1 MEPLINTVLSVFMK
15 GEILACVVE
24 CVIRVTTSMVK
35 REKVVIVH
43 RKKRIARVRTRVRR
57 TRRAVK

>member
-1 MEPLINTVLSVFMK
+1 MEPLINTILSVIMK

-43 RKKRIARVRTRVRR
+43 QEKRTARVRARVRR
-57 TRRAVK
+57 TRCAAK